1 MMALSLI
8 CYGFWTELSAMGQ
21 AETKACDVRN
31 GLEWWAWLW
40 ALSAM
45 GPAKP
50 VMSEMD

>member
-1 MMALSLI
+1 MMALSSI
-8 CYGFWTELSAMGQ
+8 CYGFWTGLSAMGQ
-21 AETKACDVRN
+21 AETRAYEIRN
-31 GLEWWAWLW
+31 GLEWAWRC